1 MAIVKMSKFNL
12 IAFDL
17 QRAKILKGLQKFNE
31 VSFIDI
37 NAEDEIENQNE
48 EKSLSRI
55 INNEELTRIEERL
68 YSVDYSIKLLKRYR
82 VIKKN
87 IKSVMKGNDNYTFEE
102 LTKKVAAY
110 DWKEIC
116 QKLKELGSSLEDVHS
131 KISKKYNELDN
142 ISLWENLDINPEELK
157 SLKTVDTYLGIV
169 PNKLK
174 GTFISKISEL
184 ERTYYEEL
192 KVTKDDVYYL
202 VISDKNNDEKEK
214 LSEVF
219 KETSFN
225 IAELNLNIVPENY
238 ISILKT
244 EIQQLK
250 DEKHGIKDKIKSYD
264 GELSNLEAVYEY
276 LRNKKLRIT
285 ETEKMAKTQN
295 TCVISGWIPTAKKNE
310 FEKIIKD
317 ITHENYYI
325 NFEEA
330 DRNDESVPVKLKN
343 SKVVSAFE
351 SLTEMYACPRY
362 NEIDPTPFLT
372 PFYIVFF
379 GMMGADAGYGLVL
392 LLGTIFVLK
401 FVNLN
406 KKTRLFVQ
414 FFFYLSFSVI
424 IWGVLYGSYFGY
436 EIPGL
441 WRLINPAT
449 EFQKLLV
456 GSMAFGLIHLFFG
469 MALKAYLLFK
479 DGKPLDALYD
489 VGFWYMALS
498 GGIVYL
504 IFSMMKLSPVVTNV
518 AMWIMIIGMVGII
531 FTGGRDAKGIGAKL
545 GGGLYSLYGISG
557 YVGDLVSYSRLMAL
571 GLSGGFI
578 AQAMNM
584 MAAML
589 GGNWFGL
596 LLVPVILIGGH
607 LFNLFLSFLGA
618 YVHTSRLIYVEFF
631 GKFYEGGGKPFKN
644 FRTESKY
651 INLED

>member
-157 SLKTVDTYLGIV
+157 NLKTVDTYLGTV

-225 IAELNLNIVPENY
+225 VAELNLNIVPENY

-317 ITHENYYI
+317 ITH
-325 NFEEA
+325 
-330 DRNDESVPVKLKN
+330 
-343 SKVVSAFE
+343 
-351 SLTEMYACPRY
+351 
-362 NEIDPTPFLT
+362 
-372 PFYIVFF
+372 
-379 GMMGADAGYGLVL
+379 
-392 LLGTIFVLK
+392 
-401 FVNLN
+401 
-406 KKTRLFVQ
+406 
-414 FFFYLSFSVI
+414 
-424 IWGVLYGSYFGY
+424 
-436 EIPGL
+436 
-441 WRLINPAT
+441 
-449 EFQKLLV
+449 
-456 GSMAFGLIHLFFG
+456 
-469 MALKAYLLFK
+469 
-479 DGKPLDALYD
+479 
-489 VGFWYMALS
+489 
-498 GGIVYL
+498 
-504 IFSMMKLSPVVTNV
+504 
-518 AMWIMIIGMVGII
+518 
-531 FTGGRDAKGIGAKL
+531 
-545 GGGLYSLYGISG
+545 
-557 YVGDLVSYSRLMAL
+557 
-571 GLSGGFI
+571 
-578 AQAMNM
+578 
-584 MAAML
+584 
-589 GGNWFGL
+589 
-596 LLVPVILIGGH
+596 
-607 LFNLFLSFLGA
+607 
-618 YVHTSRLIYVEFF
+618 
-631 GKFYEGGGKPFKN
+631 
-644 FRTESKY
+644 
-651 INLED
+651 